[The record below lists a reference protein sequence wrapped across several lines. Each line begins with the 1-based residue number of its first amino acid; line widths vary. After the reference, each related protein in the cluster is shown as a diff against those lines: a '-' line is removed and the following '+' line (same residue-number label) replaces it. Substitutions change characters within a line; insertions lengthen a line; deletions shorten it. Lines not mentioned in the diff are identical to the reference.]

1 MAYEWQLAYEWPSV
15 VVEGAEVAGE
25 AEEVV
30 AEEVVAEEES
40 RPWVYVSLWEWAL
53 AYASVWELALAYV
66 SVWAYKSVWAPAA
79 EVVVAEVVV
88 AEVEA
93 EVVPGVA
100 QVVGTGESSS
110 VLSGGRSESD
120 PLDTHLDEGLDIHQS
135 SDGHDTHHMVPHERH
150 VHERMRILLPLG
162 ATQPKVLRKPRL
174 LQESSPPGCGRVCSA
189 GPR

>member
-1 MAYEWQLAYEWPSV
+1 M
-15 VVEGAEVAGE
+15 
-25 AEEVV
+25 
-30 AEEVVAEEES
+30 
-40 RPWVYVSLWEWAL
+40 
-53 AYASVWELALAYV
+53 AYV
-66 SVWAYKSVWAPAA
+66 SVWAYKSAWAP
-79 EVVVAEVVV
+79 VAEVVGV
-88 AEVEA
+88 EEVGVEEVE

-120 PLDTHLDEGLDIHQS
+120 PLDTHLDEGLDIRQS
-135 SDGHDTHHMVPHERH
+135 SDGHDTLHMVPHERH

-174 LQESSPPGCGRVCSA
+174 LQESSPLGCGRVCSA